1 MWNATSKHFDDRT
14 IKVAITLD
22 GKPILYADVLQR
34 WQTDATF
41 RSFFIN
47 LLANSP
53 FSAFR
58 WETPPI
64 TTALDNRPFE
74 FVLLN
79 SPSLAQKVDTE
90 AFAEHF
96 NGESEGVVAFRN
108 LGHDA
113 ILVVPCPVGSLL
125 AYGHIGAFI
134 RQASKA
140 QNHALWSL
148 VGEALELLV
157 TQ

>member
-1 MWNATSKHFDDRT
+1 MWNATSKHLDDRT

-64 TTALDNRPFE
+64 TTALANRPFE

-79 SPSLAQKVDTE
+79 SPSLERKVNTE
-90 AFAEHF
+90 AFADHF
-96 NGESEGVVAFRN
+96 KGEPESSHFP
-108 LGHDA
+108 
-113 ILVVPCPVGSLL
+113 I
-125 AYGHIGAFI
+125 
-134 RQASKA
+134 
-140 QNHALWSL
+140 
-148 VGEALELLV
+148 
-157 TQ
+157 